1 MDILIIL
8 IPLALLLGLIFIG
21 SFLWATQKGQ
31 YDDLETPARKI
42 LFDEENLNNED
53 IDSEFLKKERAH
65 HE

>member
-8 IPLALLLGLIFIG
+8 IPLALLLGLLFIG
-21 SFLWATQKGQ
+21 SFLWATHQGQ

-42 LFDEENLNNED
+42 LFDEENLNRENTD
-53 IDSEFLKKERAH
+53 HTILKKERAH

>member
-31 YDDLETPARKI
+31 YDDLETPARTI
-42 LFDEENLNNED
+42 LFDDENIVNETVNNE
-53 IDSEFLKKERAH
+53 FVKKERAH